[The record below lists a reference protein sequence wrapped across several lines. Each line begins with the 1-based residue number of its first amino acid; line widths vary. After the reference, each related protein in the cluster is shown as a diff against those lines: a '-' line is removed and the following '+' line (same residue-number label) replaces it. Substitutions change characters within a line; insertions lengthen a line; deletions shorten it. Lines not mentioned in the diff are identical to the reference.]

1 MIISLILNILLT
13 THLLGFFKLGI
24 LFNESLLCARYNFMH
39 FIFVSCLVLMRVMYS
54 ESYLSF
60 INEEMYKWFKKYD
73 KIRNMISLR
82 G

>member
-1 MIISLILNILLT
+1 
-13 THLLGFFKLGI
+13 
-24 LFNESLLCARYNFMH
+24 
-39 FIFVSCLVLMRVMYS
+39 MYS